1 MQSHVDANY
10 GAFIADDMHLH
21 QTIAGVADNAL
32 LEDLRQSVRSLI
44 HVWVERA
51 RRTTG
56 GC

>member
-1 MQSHVDANY
+1 MQAHVDGNY
-10 GAFIADDMHLH
+10 GAFSAADMRLH
-21 QTIAGVADNAL
+21 QTIAGVAGNAL

-44 HVWVERA
+44 EVWVQRA